1 MTRLMFKILSKSPL
15 CPYCQYWPI
24 FVVDR
29 IERKSSTVYHVTLAM
44 AHTFKALSLWAQ
56 SNNNWKEFPIKPQLD
71 AEKVAEGF
79 EDGRWAVGKAG
90 DSRRRPHGPALSTS
104 VSRIW
109 NICMGKLSLW
119 LYSTHIGVSRHLG
132 SIVSVSSE
140 QSWDIGVS
148 ICQYPVRCLAN
159 LRQVAL
165 AGFLL
170 GSRGWH

>member
-1 MTRLMFKILSKSPL
+1 
-15 CPYCQYWPI
+15 
-24 FVVDR
+24 
-29 IERKSSTVYHVTLAM
+29 M

-119 LYSTHIGVSRHLG
+119 LHSTHIGVSRHLG

-159 LRQVAL
+159 LSKVAL
-165 AGFLL
+165 ASFLL
-170 GSRGWH
+170 GEADINWTPSGSSRLSHNRCLTTCRCDKCAHFKATQGMRVW

>member
-1 MTRLMFKILSKSPL
+1 M
-15 CPYCQYWPI
+15 
-24 FVVDR
+24 
-29 IERKSSTVYHVTLAM
+29 LA
-44 AHTFKALSLWAQ
+44 
-56 SNNNWKEFPIKPQLD
+56 
-71 AEKVAEGF
+71 KVAEGL

-119 LYSTHIGVSRHLG
+119 IHSTHIGVSRHLG

-148 ICQYPVRCLAN
+148 IAN
-159 LRQVAL
+159 IQCAVLPT
-165 AGFLL
+165 
-170 GSRGWH
+170 